1 MLNKGIAIE
10 SWNENTEA
18 IVEMLA
24 CLDCIDIITTRLT
37 SELSMT
43 SARTSLIGLFR
54 IFKATF
60 NRPEFKVY
68 WSF

>member
-1 MLNKGIAIE
+1 MMNKGIAIE

-24 CLDCIDIITTRLT
+24 DLDCVDIITTRLT
-37 SELSMT
+37 SKLSMT

-54 IFKATF
+54 IFKKTF

>member
-1 MLNKGIAIE
+1 MMNKGIAIE
-10 SWNENTEA
+10 SWNENTET
-18 IVEMLA
+18 IVKMLA
-24 CLDCIDIITTRLT
+24 DVDCVDIITTRLT

-54 IFKATF
+54 IFKETF
-60 NRPEFKVY
+60 NRPEFRVY